1 MVTSSTIHRLFHAI
15 DQVEKRS
22 RSPRPFKVVRVRR
35 GYHEEPDVARDRH
48 YAAHPEDQDA
58 NIVLLDFCDDEE
70 IAEEGL
76 GSSHQ

>member
-48 YAAHPEDQDA
+48 YAAHP
-58 NIVLLDFCDDEE
+58 DDRNADVVIFEFYDDN
-70 IAEEGL
+70 EGMA
-76 GSSHQ
+76 GESR